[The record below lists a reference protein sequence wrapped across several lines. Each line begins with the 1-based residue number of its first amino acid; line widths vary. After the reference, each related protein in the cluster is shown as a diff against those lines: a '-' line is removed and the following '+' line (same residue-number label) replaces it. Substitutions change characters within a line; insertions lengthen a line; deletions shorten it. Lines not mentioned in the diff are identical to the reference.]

1 MYSPLW
7 CDIYIQFL
15 YSTSITT
22 CPTHPSV
29 FRRYVFDFLPFN
41 LLADRV
47 NDDKYLTDVIG
58 VLREWGSVQYHLE
71 SVSSCNPGV
80 NVSLWGHLVHQF
92 TDDFIRRNAKNTVVI
107 ILSSCKVRSYKGMVL
122 LSLLKLLSMKTM
134 QPPFKLRVLQTYTTF
149 LQQEMWLRCCQSTS
163 CMTCVLFNEAAISLL
178 KITADELVKKSL
190 SEVVDDPNWIES
202 YLNENL
208 CSRRVIFVIKI
219 DAYNLA
225 PKFSNRFTVS
235 KYLGD
240 DINVLI
246 QPRSISITI
255 DTANPPSSGVL
266 QIDEETEM
274 CAKIKDVVWEMADEV
289 FSSLVDNSVTPSKQ
303 SSVIVGNGSNASLTQ
318 SVVQPRF
325 ISTTVDAANPP
336 SASVLQ
342 IDEETEMCAKI
353 KDVEWEMADEVF
365 SSLVD
370 NSVTPSTQ
378 SSTTLYINGDNK
390 TAGNHLQSE
399 VEVTIDTEA
408 NDCLTKR
415 EFRILVMIRSTMTV
429 LVNLRWR
436 ILVMIRS
443 MMRVLVN
450 LRWRLLLIR
459 RQMIALLSESSGYW

>member
-1 MYSPLW
+1 
-7 CDIYIQFL
+7 
-15 YSTSITT
+15 
-22 CPTHPSV
+22 
-29 FRRYVFDFLPFN
+29 
-41 LLADRV
+41 
-47 NDDKYLTDVIG
+47 
-58 VLREWGSVQYHLE
+58 
-71 SVSSCNPGV
+71 
-80 NVSLWGHLVHQF
+80 
-92 TDDFIRRNAKNTVVI
+92 
-107 ILSSCKVRSYKGMVL
+107 
-122 LSLLKLLSMKTM
+122 
-134 QPPFKLRVLQTYTTF
+134 
-149 LQQEMWLRCCQSTS
+149 
-163 CMTCVLFNEAAISLL
+163 MTCVLFNEAAISLL